1 MYNFAIFSIILLLVA
16 SSVIGS
22 DTKWGYISPTG
33 PANWASMDSK
43 WAVCGNGSRQS
54 PINIITANTVYY
66 NSHINYYNVKNYVI
80 GTLKN
85 NGHTVEYEITSTCN
99 SPQFVVAYEG
109 YTGDT
114 YELLQFHFHWG
125 SIDSQGSEHNLN
137 GRAAPAEVN
146 FVAKNTKYSK
156 DDAGKH
162 GDGYLVIG
170 VVLSVCD
177 ASDFN
182 SVFGVNNVILD
193 QLHYSPDEVTD
204 INVRL
209 EDIIYNI
216 IYNDKRFFIYQGS
229 ITIPPCSEAVIW
241 SVSASSLC
249 ITRDQLNLLRNQ
261 KVSSQGPALV
271 DNFRPVQQLD
281 GRTVYIN

>member
-1 MYNFAIFSIILLLVA
+1 MFNFAIFSIILLSVA

-22 DTKWGYISPTG
+22 DKKWSYISPTG

-43 WAVCGNGSRQS
+43 WAVCGNGKEQS

-66 NSHINYYNVKNYVI
+66 HSHIHYYNVNNYII

-85 NGHTVEYEITSTCN
+85 NGHTVEYEITSTSN
-99 SPQFVVAYEG
+99 SPHFVIYPG
-109 YTGDT
+109 GT

-125 SIDSQGSEHNLN
+125 SIDSQGSEHKVN
-137 GRAAPAEVN
+137 GWAAPAEVH

-170 VVLSVCD
+170 VPLVVCHG
-177 ASDFN
+177 SDFN
-182 SVFGVNNVILD
+182 SVFGVNNVILN
-193 QLHYSPDEVTD
+193 QIHYSPNEVPN
-204 INVRL
+204 IHVRL
-209 EDIIYNI
+209 QDIIHHIMCNG
-216 IYNDKRFFIYQGS
+216 RFFMYLGS
-229 ITIPPCSEAVIW
+229 FTTPPCSEAVTW
-241 SVSASSLC
+241 WVSATPLC
-249 ITRDQLNLLRNQ
+249 ITRDQLNLLRYQ

-271 DNFRPVQQLD
+271 DNFRPVQPLD
-281 GRTVYIN
+281 GRTVYKNW